1 MKDTHLQKTIT
12 RPMLDRIIEI
22 HRKIFSGCFPNT
34 SQLAY
39 DLEVTPSTI
48 SRDIEYLRER
58 FFAPIEY
65 SAQHRGYYYKTA
77 FELPV
82 NNIAIKDLQTLTFA
96 KMLLSQYKGMPI
108 YKDICS
114 VIDLLN
120 LNKSPSSDFTIMKR
134 IALPPTPIGF
144 VNEENWLKICSAL
157 QNNFILEFDYNGR
170 WNTTTTHRRV
180 HPYQLLLN
188 DGTYFVFGFSEERD
202 DERSFNIS
210 RMRNIT
216 VTHET
221 FELPED
227 YEFESRCGGGKF
239 GAFESADA
247 AHYKI
252 RFYNDAIWYV
262 KDYIWAEDQKIVDI
276 DENTIEITFSST
288 QYMKIL
294 EWILQQGCNAKPLEP
309 KELVDEWKSQVTE
322 MFKMFS
328 DEGK

>member
-1 MKDTHLQKTIT
+1 MKEQKLEKPIT
-12 RPMLDRIIEI
+12 RPMLNRIIEI
-22 HRKIFSGCFPNT
+22 HKKIFSGCFPNT
-34 SQLAY
+34 TELAN
-39 DLEVTPSTI
+39 DLEVTVSTV
-48 SRDIEYLRER
+48 SRDIEYLREH
-58 FFAPIEY
+58 FFAPIAY
-65 SAQHRGYYYKTA
+65 NAKYRGYYYKSA
-77 FELPV
+77 FDLPV

-108 YKDICS
+108 YKDICD

-120 LNKSPSSDFTIMKR
+120 LNNSPSPDFTIMKR

-144 VNEENWLKICSAL
+144 VNEENWSKICTAL
-157 QNNFILEFDYNGR
+157 RNNFILEFDYNGR
-170 WNTTTTHRRV
+170 WNTQTTHRRV

-188 DGTYFVFGFSEERD
+188 DGAYFVFGFSQERN

-210 RMRNIT
+210 RMRNII
-216 VTHET
+216 VTNEV

-227 YEFESRCGGGKF
+227 YEFENRCGGGKF
-239 GAFESADA
+239 GAFEAGEV

-252 RFYNDAIWYV
+252 RFYNDATLYV
-262 KDYIWAEDQKIVDI
+262 KDYVWAKDQKIVDI

-309 KELVDEWKSQVTE
+309 KELVDQWKLQITE
-322 MFKMFS
+322 MLKMI
-328 DEGK
+328 